1 MKKLLPILPLLL
13 WVVCEEEKDES
24 TDKGWVIT
32 DENRAFADDNW
43 DLETWVFN
51 TLNTPLGDYYD
62 SEKTTI
68 FKYVIKPRPVA
79 GFFVCVT
86 KLH

>member
-1 MKKLLPILPLLL
+1 MKKVLLILLL
-13 WVVCEEEKDES
+13 LLCVVCEEEKDES

-51 TLNTPLGDYYD
+51 TLNTPPGDYYD

>member
-1 MKKLLPILPLLL
+1 MLL

-24 TDKGWVIT
+24 TDKGWVLT
-32 DENRAFADDNW
+32 DKHQAFADDNW

-68 FKYVIKPRPVA
+68 FKYVIKPRPLA
-79 GFFVCVT
+79 GFFVYRYLGVVRCT
-86 KLH
+86 FA